1 MMTYIFFIFLSEHWQ
16 VTDSILINY
25 LDDARSKMDV
35 GFDGES
41 ASLLL
46 DFDNVFLDDDPPVK
60 LRFTPAFIAA
70 ANWFANCW
78 PKKKNKKTKRKTGVR
93 LVFESFVV
101 VVVSQ
106 D

>member
-1 MMTYIFFIFLSEHWQ
+1 M
-16 VTDSILINY
+16 
-25 LDDARSKMDV
+25 DDARSKMDV

-46 DFDNVFLDDDPPVK
+46 DFDDVFLDDDPPVK

-78 PKKKNKKTKRKTGVR
+78 PKKKNKKNKEKTGVR
-93 LVFESFVV
+93 LVFESIVV

>member
-1 MMTYIFFIFLSEHWQ
+1 MMTYIFLFFERPSLTTH
-16 VTDSILINY
+16 DSILINY

-46 DFDNVFLDDDPPVK
+46 DFDDVFLDDDPPVK

-70 ANWFANCW
+70 AN
-78 PKKKNKKTKRKTGVR
+78 
-93 LVFESFVV
+93 
-101 VVVSQ
+101 
-106 D
+106 